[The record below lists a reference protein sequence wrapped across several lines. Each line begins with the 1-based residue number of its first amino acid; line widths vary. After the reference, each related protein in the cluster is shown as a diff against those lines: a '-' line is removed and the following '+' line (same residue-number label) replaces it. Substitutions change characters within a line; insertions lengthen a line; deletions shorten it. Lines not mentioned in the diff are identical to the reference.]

1 MIRTVVFTLAL
12 GGTAQAEPC
21 RQALALG
28 LDVSGSVDAREYR
41 LQIEGL
47 AAAFDNAAVRSALLS
62 SPGAPVSVIVYEWS
76 GPSDQAVIA
85 PWVSMQDAATLGG
98 FIETLRQTT
107 RRDAS
112 PGTAIG
118 VAVSLGASFLDGK
131 SDCWKR
137 TLDISGD
144 GKSNLGP
151 RPRDVKDAMAAKGIT
166 VNALVIG
173 ADNPSSGDT
182 RQAEIGELSS
192 YFRAEVIA
200 GQDAFVETAL
210 GFDDYEA
217 AMTRKLLREL
227 EVLAVS
233 DLSLD

>member
-1 MIRTVVFTLAL
+1 
-12 GGTAQAEPC
+12 
-21 RQALALG
+21 
-28 LDVSGSVDAREYR
+28 
-41 LQIEGL
+41 
-47 AAAFDNAAVRSALLS
+47 
-62 SPGAPVSVIVYEWS
+62 
-76 GPSDQAVIA
+76 
-85 PWVSMQDAATLGG
+85 
-98 FIETLRQTT
+98 
-107 RRDAS
+107 
-112 PGTAIG
+112 
-118 VAVSLGASFLDGK
+118 
-131 SDCWKR
+131 
-137 TLDISGD
+137 
-144 GKSNLGP
+144 
-151 RPRDVKDAMAAKGIT
+151 MAAKGIT